1 MERRKL
7 AQAALSQ
14 QVRLLDTLTE
24 DVPGQRRS
32 AEPEA
37 QPLLSPPT
45 SPVGRK
51 RLVTG
56 ASEAQR
62 FSGIVIKYFEGLTGI
77 PPAAD

>member
-56 ASEAQR
+56 WDLS
-62 FSGIVIKYFEGLTGI
+62 F
-77 PPAAD
+77 PPGKGRECNPL